1 MDKKYKDSIRVLNLA
16 SYDVPVI
23 KEEHNQEWIG
33 FGHNNDYFDR
43 LIDRYLD
50 SPTNS
55 RCINGIV
62 DMVYG
67 RGLES
72 TNSQIF
78 PSHYVKMRKLLRP
91 KEIKRLINDY
101 YLLGQGALQISYSKD
116 KKTILKVSHYPM
128 ETLRAEKASNGVIKA
143 YYYHPKWIDIKSSD
157 EPKRI
162 PTFGNGSDKQLN
174 ELYIFK
180 PYRSGFYYYA
190 TTAYQA
196 CLQYCKLEAEVSNYH
211 ISNIENGLAPSLF
224 INFNNG
230 IPDATVQAAIENKI
244 NKKFSGSSASGKAI
258 IAFNE
263 SAETKAD
270 IEPIH
275 LPDAHAQYQFLSDE
289 ATAKI
294 MLGHGIV
301 SPILLG
307 IKDNTGFGNNA
318 EELRTASV
326 LMDNV
331 IIRPLQDGILYG
343 LEEILEFNNVHQ
355 NLYFKTLQPIEFTEL
370 DNVSTQ
376 VKREEETGEKLS
388 AVELDDFSEEDGNDM
403 INQLEGL
410 GEVLS
415 DDWEVIHSEVY
426 DDAKGEP
433 KMADLASDRYD
444 NWFKKMLSYA
454 NPKKN
459 SKEDSDIYK
468 VRYVYMPVRKSPNS
482 RKFCKMMENL
492 TSKGLTFRKEDI
504 DMMSFRGVNKE
515 LGHQKRNY
523 SLLKFKGG
531 KNCHHFWELRVY
543 KKKGGKQVDS
553 NDAYEKGLKQ
563 PNNPSEMGE
572 RMIDRAD
579 RGAYRTN

>member
-1 MDKKYKDSIRVLNLA
+1 MAKKVRAYKDSIRVVNLA
-16 SYDVPVI
+16 SYDTPVI
-23 KEEHNQEWIG
+23 KEEHNKDWVS

-55 RCINGIV
+55 RCINGII

-72 TNSQIF
+72 TNSEIF

-143 YYYHPKWIDIKSSD
+143 YYYHPKWADLRTSD

-174 ELYIFK
+174 EIYIFK

-196 CLQYCKLEAEVSNYH
+196 CLQYAKLESEVSNYH

-230 IPDATVQAAIENKI
+230 IPDETIQTAIENKI
-244 NKKFSGSSASGKAI
+244 NHKFSGSSSSGKAI

-331 IIRPLQDGILYG
+331 IIRPLQDGVLYG
-343 LEEILEFNNVHQ
+343 LEEILEFNSIHQ

-370 DNVSTQ
+370 DNVSTK

-388 AVELDDFSEEDGNDM
+388 AIELDDFEDEEGDD
-403 INQLEGL
+403 IVNQLEGL

-415 DDWEVIHSEVY
+415 DDWEVIHSEIY
-426 DDAKGEP
+426 QEGKEEL
-433 KMADLASDRYD
+433 KMADLASDKKE
-444 NWFKKMLSYA
+444 NWFKQLLAYA
-454 NPKKN
+454 NPKKK
-459 SKEDSDIYK
+459 SSEDSDIYK
-468 VRYVYMPVRKSPNS
+468 IRYAYMPERKSADS
-482 RKFCKMMENL
+482 RNFCKSMENL
-492 TSKGLTFRKEDI
+492 TSKKLVFRKEDI
-504 DMMSFRGVNKE
+504 NMMSFRGVNKV
-515 LGHQKRNY
+515 LGHKKRRY

-531 KNCHHFWELRVY
+531 KNCHHYWELRVY
-543 KKKGGKQVDS
+543 RKNGTTI
-553 NDAYEKGLKQ
+553 NPNEAYEKGLKQ
-563 PNNPSEMGE
+563 PNNPKELEE

-579 RGAYRTN
+579 KGAY

>member
-1 MDKKYKDSIRVLNLA
+1 
-16 SYDVPVI
+16 
-23 KEEHNQEWIG
+23 
-33 FGHNNDYFDR
+33 
-43 LIDRYLD
+43 
-50 SPTNS
+50 
-55 RCINGIV
+55 
-62 DMVYG
+62 
-67 RGLES
+67 
-72 TNSQIF
+72 
-78 PSHYVKMRKLLRP
+78 
-91 KEIKRLINDY
+91 
-101 YLLGQGALQISYSKD
+101 LQISYSKD

-128 ETLRAEKASNGVIKA
+128 ETLRAEKASKGVIKA
-143 YYYHPKWIDIKSSD
+143 YYYHPKWKDIKSSD

-196 CLQYCKLEAEVSNYH
+196 CLQYCKLESEVSNYH

-230 IPDATVQAAIENKI
+230 IPDATVQSAIENKI
-244 NKKFSGSSASGKAI
+244 NHKFSGSSASGKAI

-388 AVELDDFSEEDGNDM
+388 AVELDDFSEEDGSDM

-426 DDAKGEP
+426 NDEKGEP
-433 KMADLASDRYD
+433 KMADLASDKYD
-444 NWFKKMLSYA
+444 NWFKKLLSYA
-454 NPKKN
+454 NPKKK
-459 SKEDSDIYK
+459 STEDSDIYK

-504 DMMSFRGVNKE
+504 NMMSFRGVNKE

-579 RGAYRTN
+579 NGAYRTN